1 VLVWLWGNEP
11 ALARAEAAAVAR
23 LAGMTGGAQL
33 LDGHPVVALTMPPG
47 AWRVLTR
54 LGLCRAVLRCL
65 GWAPDPEPPFR
76 PERVVRGS
84 FAVRLHS
91 WHAAPAAVLSA
102 APPATAAALAAPV
115 WRRLRAPRVDLGH
128 PDTELHVFATPR
140 GFWWGRLL
148 HAFDGAAFAARRP
161 RARPFWRSVALGPR
175 KARCLV
181 NLAGVRPG
189 GRLLDPFCGTGA
201 IPIEAAL
208 LGVRASAGDLDPAV
222 VAGAARNVA
231 HAGVDVALCRRD
243 ARAWGTAGRCFDAV
257 VSDLPHGRTAS
268 LHGAERHELY
278 RAFLEATA
286 RLLVTRGRAVLMVEA
301 GSLPPP
307 PPGLVVRQR
316 CSEVVHSGLT
326 REVVVL
332 HKIGD

>member
-1 VLVWLWGNEP
+1 
-11 ALARAEAAAVAR
+11 
-23 LAGMTGGAQL
+23 
-33 LDGHPVVALTMPPG
+33 
-47 AWRVLTR
+47 
-54 LGLCRAVLRCL
+54 
-65 GWAPDPEPPFR
+65 
-76 PERVVRGS
+76 
-84 FAVRLHS
+84 
-91 WHAAPAAVLSA
+91 
-102 APPATAAALAAPV
+102 V
-115 WRRLRAPRVDLGH
+115 WRRLRAPRVDLVR

-175 KARCLV
+175 KARSLV
-181 NLAGVRPG
+181 NLSGVRPG

-208 LGVRASAGDLDPAV
+208 LGVRVAAGDLDPAV

-231 HAGVDVALCRRD
+231 HLGVDVALCQRD
-243 ARAWGTAGRCFDAV
+243 ARAWTATGRRFDAV
-257 VSDLPHGRTAS
+257 VADLPHGRTAS
-268 LHGAERHELY
+268 LLGTERHELY
-278 RAFLEATA
+278 RTFLEATA
-286 RLLVTRGRAVLMVEA
+286 RLLVARGRAVLMVEA

-332 HKIGD
+332 HKTGDRQISGDERRP